1 MHMRTTLIIDDEL
14 LAKAQELS
22 GLREKTAVLHAG
34 LQALISRE
42 NARRLA
48 ALGGTERG
56 LKPIARRRTRIS
68 RSPYVCRHVGLG
80 RSSARTQRDVSGAAG
95 TSAGLDACLCYR
107 RAGVRDPRATKQGAQ
122 CSHCTTP
129 RAGSES

>member
-48 ALGGTERG
+48 ALGGTERA
-56 LKPIARRRTRIS
+56 LKPIARRRTRTS
-68 RSPYVCRHVGLG
+68 R
-80 RSSARTQRDVSGAAG
+80 
-95 TSAGLDACLCYR
+95 
-107 RAGVRDPRATKQGAQ
+107 
-122 CSHCTTP
+122 
-129 RAGSES
+129 